1 MRRLIVLI
9 TFCSLLIAILLA
21 VSGPAAAADVTI
33 HAYTPS
39 DLRTGLMLPNTTWT
53 FTYLLAGDQTPI
65 GAGVPATVYIMEH
78 RTQRVAARFDTTML
92 PGSGV
97 LSLTPQ
103 WTCKLRV
110 GWYDWTLWPTFPNPA
125 TTFLSMSQSFRVVKH
140 L

>member
-1 MRRLIVLI
+1 MRRFVVLI
-9 TFCSLLIAILLA
+9 TLCLLLMATLLA

-33 HAYTPS
+33 YANTPS
-39 DLRTGLMLPNTTWT
+39 DLRTGPVLPDTTWT
-53 FTYLLAGDQTPI
+53 FTYLLAGNQTLI

-78 RTQRVAARFDTTML
+78 RTQRVAAQFDTTML

-110 GWYDWTLWPTFPNPA
+110 GWYDWTLWPTFSNPA
-125 TTFLSMSQSFRVVKH
+125 TTFLSMSQSFRVVKR